1 MDHWDGLIIGAGI
14 AAIVTVLVTKWFEPA
29 PVGGSAGNQPAVPPP
44 VQFGQDPT
52 HPLYV
57 VDLTPTPGIAAPVAQ
72 VNPNTEA
79 AYNVQP
85 IVFEHAFGPSVNQ
98 PADGAEVLPQ

>member
-1 MDHWDGLIIGAGI
+1 MDWIDGVILGGAISAVVGI
-14 AAIVTVLVTKWFEPA
+14 VVTKYITSA
-29 PVGGSAGNQPAVPPP
+29 PTGGAAGAQPAVPAN
-44 VQFGQDPT
+44 QNFGQDPS

-57 VDLTPTPGIAAPVAQ
+57 VDLNPTPGVAAPVAQ

-85 IVFEHAFGPSVNQ
+85 VVFEHAFGPSVNQ
-98 PADGAEVLPQ
+98 TENEVILPQ

>member
-1 MDHWDGLIIGAGI
+1 MDWIDGVIIGGAVS
-14 AAIVTVLVTKWFEPA
+14 AIVGIVVTKYINFGPT
-29 PVGGSAGNQPAVPPP
+29 GGAAGSQPAVPAN
-44 VQFGQDPT
+44 QNFGQDPQ

-57 VDLTPTPGIAAPVAQ
+57 VDLDPTPGIAAQVAQ

-85 IVFEHAFGPSVNQ
+85 VPFEAAFGPGTNQ
-98 PADGAEVLPQ
+98 PADEVVLPQ

>member
-1 MDHWDGLIIGAGI
+1 MDWIDGVILGGAISAVVGI
-14 AAIVTVLVTKWFEPA
+14 VVTKYINLGPT
-29 PVGGSAGNQPAVPPP
+29 GGAAGAQPAQPAN
-44 VQFGQDPT
+44 QNFGQDPS

-57 VDLTPTPGIAAPVAQ
+57 VDLNPTPGTAAPVAQ

-85 IVFEHAFGPSVNQ
+85 VAFTPAFGPGVNQ
-98 PADGAEVLPQ
+98 ASQEVVLPQ